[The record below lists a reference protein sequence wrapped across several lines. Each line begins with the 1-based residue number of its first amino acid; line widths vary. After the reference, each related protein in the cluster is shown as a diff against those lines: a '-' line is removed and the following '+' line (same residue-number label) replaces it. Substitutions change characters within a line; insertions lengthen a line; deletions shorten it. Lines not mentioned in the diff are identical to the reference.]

1 MESKS
6 PAIKLVE
13 QSNEVMRDSH
23 FPLLTN
29 MDKIMATDERNA
41 TVTRVS
47 AMLVRHIPQT
57 LELHKEE

>member
-1 MESKS
+1 MESKF
-6 PAIKLVE
+6 PEIKLVK
-13 QSNEVMRDSH
+13 QSNEVMRESH
-23 FPLLTN
+23 FPLLTK

-47 AMLVRHIPQT
+47 AMFVRHIPQT